1 MKRILVRRWIC
12 SLLMVG
18 SLVSPLYSLA
28 EEGVKLDHAPVDT
41 SNLPS
46 LQRGAQHF
54 MNYCMTCHSAHLA
67 RFDLLEQIGL
77 SKKQVEGNLILTNA
91 KIADY
96 MTVVLTPKDAKSWFG
111 VPPPDLTVEAR
122 VRGADWIY
130 TYLRSF
136 YRDDQ
141 RPNGWNNRVFPNVAM
156 PHVLWQ
162 LQGQQ
167 VLQHP
172 GEAESLVLMQK
183 GQMSAQ
189 EYDQY
194 VGDLVNFLVF
204 MSEPTRGERLHLGIW
219 VLGFLVLL
227 FFAARALKHEFWKD
241 IH

>member
-1 MKRILVRRWIC
+1 
-12 SLLMVG
+12 
-18 SLVSPLYSLA
+18 
-28 EEGVKLDHAPVDT
+28 
-41 SNLPS
+41 
-46 LQRGAQHF
+46 
-54 MNYCMTCHSAHLA
+54 
-67 RFDLLEQIGL
+67 
-77 SKKQVEGNLILTNA
+77 
-91 KIADY
+91 
-96 MTVVLTPKDAKSWFG
+96 
-111 VPPPDLTVEAR
+111 
-122 VRGADWIY
+122 
-130 TYLRSF
+130 
-136 YRDDQ
+136 
-141 RPNGWNNRVFPNVAM
+141 M